1 MRNKFCVNCG
11 SEDNLVNELC
21 LDCFKKE
28 NTLLKNFKEAKIVI
42 CNECKSYLHKNSWRK
57 PFSEDVERNIKKIT
71 SEVFKNKINVNPGV
85 KLDEVKIEV
94 ETPKKLKVG
103 NGSLVNLVLDVEIVG
118 TIDEI
123 ELKEKYV
130 VPIQARINACNN
142 CKKLGGNYFEAKL
155 QIRPKNDKILKF
167 VQDYCE
173 DRKKLFISKIEE
185 AKYGYDLYLSDQKE
199 TRNLGSMMRRKFG
212 GEVKESKKLFGVK
225 EGKTIYRATVL
236 FRLEE

>member
-11 SEDNLVNELC
+11 NENDLVNELC

-28 NTLLKNFKEAKIVI
+28 NTLLKHFKEVKIII

-57 PFSEDVERNIKKIT
+57 HFSEDIERNIKKIT
-71 SEVFKNKINVNPGV
+71 SEIFRTKIVVNPGV
-85 KLDEVKIEV
+85 KLDEVNINV
-94 ETPKKLKVG
+94 DVPKKLKVG
-103 NGSLVNLVLDVEIVG
+103 NGSLVNVNLDVEVAG
-118 TIDEI
+118 SIDEV
-123 ELKEKYV
+123 ELTENYV
-130 VPIQARINACNN
+130 VPTQVRFNACNN

-155 QIRPKNDKILKF
+155 QLRPKNDKILKF
-167 VQDYCE
+167 VQDYCVN
-173 DRKKLFISKIEE
+173 RKKLFISKVEE
-185 AKYGYDLYLSDQKE
+185 AKYGYDLYLSDQRE
-199 TRNLGSMMRRKFG
+199 TRNLGNMMRRKFG